1 MLVDTFQRHHDYLRI
16 SITDNCNLRCL
27 YCMPDDHYNF
37 TAPDKLMQVNEI
49 TEIAKIFVKNGVK
62 KIRITGGEPLIRKD
76 VDKILLNLADLPVK
90 LTMTTNGI
98 RLNDY
103 IDLMKQTKLLSL
115 NISLDTLCADK
126 YKLIA
131 KRDYFDRVMQ
141 NIKLFV
147 DNNFHIKVNMVVMKN
162 INDDEILDFIE
173 LTKDRPIHVRFIE
186 FMPFDR
192 NDWQHDKV
200 FTLDQILNVIN
211 ESYEFTSLSR
221 EPHDTVKKFK
231 IKDYYGTF
239 AVISTMTSP
248 FCSDCNRMR
257 LTADGKMK
265 NCLFSKTETD
275 LLSAFRMGLD
285 IESLIYKNVLSK
297 EKELGGQFE
306 VGNVDDSSIVNR
318 SMISIGG

>member
-162 INDDEILDFIE
+162 VNDDEILDFIE
-173 LTKDRPIHVRFIE
+173 LTRDRPIHVRFIE

-231 IKDYYGTF
+231 IKDHFGTF

-306 VGNVDDSSIVNR
+306 VGNVDDSSIVKR

>member
-1 MLVDTFQRHHDYLRI
+1 MLFDTFHRQHDYLRI

-37 TAPDKLMQVNEI
+37 TAPEKLMQANEI
-49 TEIAKIFVKNGVK
+49 AEIAKIFVNNGVK

-76 VDKILLNLADLPVK
+76 VDKILLKLADLPVK

-103 IDLMKQTKLLSL
+103 IEVMKQTNLLSL
-115 NISLDTLCADK
+115 NVSLDTLNTDK

-141 NIKLFV
+141 NINLFV
-147 DNNFHIKVNMVVMKN
+147 DNDFHIKVNMVVMKN
-162 INDDEILDFIE
+162 VNDDEILDFIE

-200 FTLDQILNVIN
+200 FTLDQILDVIN
-211 ESYEFTSLSR
+211 QKYEFTSLSR
-221 EPHDTVKKFK
+221 EPHDTVKKFQ
-231 IKDYYGTF
+231 IKNHNGTF

-275 LLSAFRMGLD
+275 LLSAFRKGLD
-285 IESLIYKNVLSK
+285 IEALIYKNILSK
-297 EKELGGQFE
+297 EKELGGQFQT
-306 VGNVDDSSIVNR
+306 GITDDSSIVNR

>member
-131 KRDYFDRVMQ
+131 KRDYFDRVMH

-211 ESYEFTSLSR
+211 ESYEFTSLCR

-231 IKDYYGTF
+231 IKDHFGTF

-275 LLSAFRMGLD
+275 LLLAFRMGFD